1 MLIRV
6 FDVLLSSVLIVVA
19 SPVMCIVYLG
29 SKRVFGS
36 GLFRQQRIG
45 AEGKVFWLYKFRSLP
60 IDTASVPTH
69 ELKDQAGGWGGGIRN
84 TKLDEL
90 PQLLNVLKGDMSLVG
105 PRPNLLNQIDL
116 VRLRSANGVYAV
128 PPGITG
134 LAQIHG
140 VDMSRS
146 LLLTRLDRIFISN
159 RSTLN
164 YFKIIV
170 CTFFRL
176 AAKAS

>member
-6 FDVLLSSVLIVVA
+6 FDVLLSSVFIIIT

-45 AEGKVFWLYKFRSLP
+45 AERKVFWLYKFRSLP

-69 ELKDQAGGWGGGIRN
+69 ELKDRANGWGGMIRN

-105 PRPNLLNQIDL
+105 PRPNLPNQIDL
-116 VRLRSANGVYAV
+116 IRLRSANGVYAV

-140 VDMSRS
+140 VEMSRS

-170 CTFFRL
+170 CTFCRL

>member
-6 FDVLLSSVLIVVA
+6 FDVLLSSVLIIVA
-19 SPVMCIVYLG
+19 SPVMCIVYMG

-45 AEGKVFWLYKFRSLP
+45 AERKVFWLYKFRSLP

-69 ELKDQAGGWGGGIRN
+69 ELKDQAGGWGGVIRN

-105 PRPNLLNQIDL
+105 PRPNLPNQIDL

-146 LLLTRLDRIFISN
+146 LLLTRLDRIFISS

-170 CTFFRL
+170 CTFCRL
-176 AAKAS
+176 VAKAS